1 MRSWM
6 IPTATLLGV
15 GWYFAACIILGV
27 ALGRWADSA
36 TGWEPAFT
44 LLGILLGLVLAFV
57 GGYRMV
63 KPLME
68 RIGAEPTGK
77 G

>member
-6 IPTATLLGV
+6 VPTATLLGV
-15 GWYFAACIILGV
+15 GWYFAICIILGV
-27 ALGRWADSA
+27 LLGRWADST
-36 TGWEPAFT
+36 TGWDPAFT
-44 LLGILLGLVLAFV
+44 LLGILLGLAAAFV

-63 KPLME
+63 RPLMG
-68 RIGAEPTGK
+68 RLGAGPTGK